1 MSEIKYNNFEQK
13 LIKNGNISFVKM
25 LIEKDIKSYKY
36 DIMNENILDYI
47 QQDDNKYLY
56 NIIKNCD
63 VSDNELSEIQSM
75 IIKTSSYNLE
85 VEYLPTEEWEFDGNI
100 YTDCEFVITLP
111 NYEMLSN
118 ALALFILIFPFSALF
133 LSYFLIM
140 VFR

>member
-1 MSEIKYNNFEQK
+1 MSEIKYSNFEQK

-100 YTDCEFVITLP
+100 YTDREFVITLP

>member
-100 YTDCEFVITLP
+100 YTDREFVITLP

-118 ALALFILIFPFSALF
+118 SLALFILIFPFSALF